1 MAAQIAPGES
11 TQIWWVY
18 AILGV
23 ISILFGLAL
32 IFWPGLTIAV
42 FILFFGVY
50 AIVFGIVS
58 LIGVFWSISH
68 RLTWWPQL
76 IIGLVSIAAG
86 IFIFSN
92 PRITA
97 LLLLY
102 TIAFWA
108 IATGLMEIFASF
120 ATGKFLLVILGVL
133 TIGFGFLLLTNPL
146 GGALALVLVIG
157 VFNVIEGIL
166 LLFHAFSAPVIPALP
181 G

>member
-1 MAAQIAPGES
+1 MVTHSAPGEQ

-18 AILGV
+18 ALLGV
-23 ISILFGLAL
+23 LSILFGLAL
-32 IFWPGLTIAV
+32 IAWPGMTIALFLV
-42 FILFFGVY
+42 FFGGY
-50 AIVFGIVS
+50 AIIFGIVS
-58 LIGVFWSISH
+58 LVGVFWSISH

-86 IFIFSN
+86 VFIFTN
-92 PRITA
+92 PRTTA
-97 LLLLY
+97 QLLLF

-120 ATGKFLLVILGVL
+120 AVGKFLLVILGVL
-133 TIGFGFLLLTNPL
+133 TIGFGFLLLANPA

-157 VFNVIEGIL
+157 VFNIIEGIL
-166 LLFHAFSAPVIPALP
+166 LLFHAFSAPAIPALP